1 MNITTSSAFAGLT
14 ELASEKVNGKVLYCT
29 DDFFAEKENLL
40 KVKPAI
46 FLPDEYTDHGKWMDG
61 WESRRKRVEG
71 YDWAVIRLGIPGY
84 VKGID
89 IDTAFF
95 TGNHPPYAS
104 VWGAKL
110 EDGAD
115 EDSLYKE
122 KIEWTEIVPKV
133 SLNPGSQNL
142 FSTINNLDYFTHLRL
157 NIFPDGGV
165 ARFRVYGDVYKKWK
179 ENYDGELI
187 DLAGLVNGGKVIIC
201 NDMYFG
207 SKDNLNSPTKSMYM
221 GDGWETKRKRIP
233 GYDWC
238 ILKLAEP
245 GSIQKIMVDT
255 AHFKGNF
262 PDTCSIEGVNLP
274 HLEDYRVT
282 DTMITWKEILPKV
295 KLQADTEHFFEE
307 EIVSKEV
314 FTHVKLN
321 IYPDGGV
328 SRLRIYGVLS
338 K

>member
-1 MNITTSSAFAGLT
+1 MNITTSAAFAGLT
-14 ELASEKVNGKVLYCT
+14 ELASEKTGGEVLYCT

-46 FLPDEYTDHGKWMDG
+46 FLPDEYTERGKWMDG
-61 WESRRKRVEG
+61 WESRRKRVQG
-71 YDWAVIRLGIPGY
+71 HDWAVIRLGIPGFI
-84 VKGID
+84 KGVD

-104 VWGAKL
+104 IWAARL
-110 EDGAD
+110 EEGAD
-115 EDSLYKE
+115 EDELYKE
-122 KIEWTEIVPKV
+122 NMEWTEIVSKV

-142 FSTINNLDYFTHLRL
+142 FAATGSENYYTHLRL
-157 NIFPDGGV
+157 NIYPDGGV
-165 ARFRVYGDVYKKWK
+165 ARLRVYGDVYKKWK
-179 ENYDGELI
+179 ENYEGDLI

-238 ILKLAEP
+238 ILKLADA
-245 GSIQKIMVDT
+245 GSIKKIMVDT

-262 PDTCSIEGVNLP
+262 PDTCSIEGINMPELD
-274 HLEDYRVT
+274 DYKVT
-282 DTMITWKEILPKV
+282 DTSIQWKEILPKV
-295 KLQADTEHFFEE
+295 KLKADTEHYFED
-307 EIVSKEV
+307 EITSSET

-321 IYPDGGV
+321 IFPDGGV
-328 SRLRIYGVLS
+328 SRLRLFGVI
-338 K
+338 

>member
-40 KVKPAI
+40 KVPPAI
-46 FLPDEYTDHGKWMDG
+46 FLPDEYTERGKWMDG

-84 VKGID
+84 VKGVD

-110 EDGAD
+110 DAGAD

-122 KIEWTEIVPKV
+122 KMEWTEIVPKV

-142 FSTINNLDYFTHLRL
+142 FAAINNSDYFTHLRL

-165 ARFRVYGDVYKKWK
+165 ARFRVYGDVHKGWK
-179 ENYDGELI
+179 ENYKGEQI

-238 ILKLAEP
+238 ILKLAEA
-245 GSIQKIMVDT
+245 GSIKKIMVDT

-274 HLEDYRVT
+274 HLEDYKVT
-282 DTMITWKEILPKV
+282 DPMITWKEILPKV

-307 EIVSKEV
+307 EIVSSET
-314 FTHVKLN
+314 FTHLKLN
-321 IYPDGGV
+321 IFPDGGV
-328 SRLRIYGVLS
+328 SRLRIYGTI
-338 K
+338 